1 MGVRTPNYIKKLF
14 FDVSYGISNR
24 NISINILKGRT
35 NTISCGRTPHRVREL
50 KLHGHKKVK
59 GKLLSHP
66 SQGAGVE
73 IAAAPAGRRAEQSHP
88 SQGAGVEISD
98 SYFRIA
104 TG

>member
-50 KLHGHKKVK
+50 KYWTGQRWARNVQ
-59 GKLLSHP
+59 SHP
-66 SQGAGVE
+66 TWGAGVEIIDLTAWLLGLESHSSQGAGVE
-73 IAAAPAGRRAEQSHP
+73 MMA
-88 SQGAGVEISD
+88 
-98 SYFRIA
+98 
-104 TG
+104 

>member
-50 KLHGHKKVK
+50 KCPYWGLFAVCGE
-59 GKLLSHP
+59 SHP

-73 IAAAPAGRRAEQSHP
+73 IRTDVKFVQLSSGRTPHRVRELK
-88 SQGAGVEISD
+88 
-98 SYFRIA
+98 
-104 TG
+104 

>member
-50 KLHGHKKVK
+50 KSSNAPDAGTTSWGRTPHGVRELK
-59 GKLLSHP
+59 S
-66 SQGAGVE
+66 
-73 IAAAPAGRRAEQSHP
+73 
-88 SQGAGVEISD
+88 
-98 SYFRIA
+98 
-104 TG
+104 

>member
-50 KLHGHKKVK
+50 KYYLTSVR
-59 GKLLSHP
+59 
-66 SQGAGVE
+66 GVE
-73 IAAAPAGRRAEQSHP
+73 GQVAPL
-88 SQGAGVEISD
+88 
-98 SYFRIA
+98 
-104 TG
+104 TGCGS

>member
-50 KLHGHKKVK
+50 KFHAPA
-59 GKLLSHP
+59 LLIEMCSSHP

-73 IAAAPAGRRAEQSHP
+73 IMASPP
-88 SQGAGVEISD
+88 
-98 SYFRIA
+98 
-104 TG
+104 